1 MIKKVLTSKRGEM
14 YIEGVVTVMVVVAL
28 LVFSLSV
35 LQIATLSNTADTIA
49 DQLIETATFYGSF
62 GTEYEAVKADLEETY
77 NGMSFE
83 VSENAPGGYFNST
96 FKRVQLGDTMTVT
109 VKYNFTFGGFGSFLT
124 IPLQSVRTGAS
135 ENYWKIT

>member
-49 DQLIETATFYGSF
+49 DLLIETATYYGSF
-62 GTEYEAVKADLEETY
+62 GTEFQNLEAELHQTY
-77 NGMSFE
+77 NLDFTVEYDGDWYNTSL
-83 VSENAPGGYFNST
+83 
-96 FKRVQLGDTMTVT
+96 KRVQLGDTMTVT

-135 ENYWKIT
+135 ENYWKTT